1 MCCWTLERVP
11 PYTHHFIDII
21 QHLIHPRFVG
31 VPQSCQSYEC
41 LEEVVRHIELVE
53 EQGIIDECLELPID
67 IIIQP

>member
-1 MCCWTLERVP
+1 MCCWTLKRVT

-41 LEEVVRHIELVE
+41 LEKVVRHIELVE
-53 EQGIIDECLELPID
+53 EQGIIGECLDPTMNITL
-67 IIIQP
+67 QS